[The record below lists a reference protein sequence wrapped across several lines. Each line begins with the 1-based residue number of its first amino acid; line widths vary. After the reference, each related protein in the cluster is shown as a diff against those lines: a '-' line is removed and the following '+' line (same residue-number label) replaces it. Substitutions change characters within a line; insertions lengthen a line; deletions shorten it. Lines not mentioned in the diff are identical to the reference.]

1 MAYMKTI
8 VYAFC
13 LASARSV
20 WYHLGLWLYWASVE
34 RSIPSLLIREPEVED
49 LFDYCST
56 HKNSR
61 MKRKYIYIYAQG
73 SRVPRLTQRIRI
85 GVGIGMKIYDEDKE
99 GDGDGY
105 EDDGGE
111 HFLWGC
117 PGLEQNNG
125 THSTSKLA

>member
-1 MAYMKTI
+1 MKTI

-61 MKRKYIYIYAQG
+61 MKRKYIYIY
-73 SRVPRLTQRIRI
+73 
-85 GVGIGMKIYDEDKE
+85 IYIYMHKGHEC
-99 GDGDGY
+99 
-105 EDDGGE
+105 
-111 HFLWGC
+111 L
-117 PGLEQNNG
+117 GLHKG
-125 THSTSKLA
+125 FALVLVLG